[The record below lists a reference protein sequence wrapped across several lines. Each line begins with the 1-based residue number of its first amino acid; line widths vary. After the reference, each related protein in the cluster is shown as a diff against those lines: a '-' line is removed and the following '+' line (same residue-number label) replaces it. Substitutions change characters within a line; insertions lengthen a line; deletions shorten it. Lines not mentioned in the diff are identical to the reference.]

1 VIETTPAGYYLV
13 DTIGVRMV
21 HVLLGLIWIGIAAAA
36 ACGAILTGTAIA
48 AAVVDDSALST
59 QLWGLV
65 ALAFLAGIVTVGMLV
80 LTWQRLAA
88 AVRPVPARYAPAPT
102 GSTPR

>member
-1 VIETTPAGYYLV
+1 MIETTPAGYYLV

-36 ACGAILTGTAIA
+36 TCGAILTGTAIA
-48 AAVVDDSALST
+48 AAVVDGSALST
-59 QLWGLV
+59 QLWGWV
-65 ALAFLAGIVTVGMLV
+65 ALAFLTGIVTVGMLV